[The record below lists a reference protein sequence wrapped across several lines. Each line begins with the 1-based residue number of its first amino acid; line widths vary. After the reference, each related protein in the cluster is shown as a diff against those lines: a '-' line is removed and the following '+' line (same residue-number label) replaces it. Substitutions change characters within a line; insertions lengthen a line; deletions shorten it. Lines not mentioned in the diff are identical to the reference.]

1 MLSLFKYTVDKSFD
15 HVHYLHCNIYLYN
28 LSIQNFLPQLPLLF
42 QNVVIVFC
50 VRCNLRQKCRLEQV
64 LVLLYTEYEIVDE
77 EERGIMVAVE
87 QSCLLI
93 IM

>member
-1 MLSLFKYTVDKSFD
+1 MNVLVQHVIVINFYSKKMYSWVLSLFKYTVDKSFD

-50 VRCNLRQKCRLEQV
+50 VRCSLQQKCRLEQV
-64 LVLLYTEYEIVDE
+64 LVLS
-77 EERGIMVAVE
+77 MK
-87 QSCLLI
+87 
-93 IM
+93 